1 MRNIIRKL
9 AVCFL
14 AWILVC
20 TTVVTGH
27 GMHTAK
33 AAQTFKIHF
42 IDVGCADAALL
53 QYGEGTEAKY
63 ALIDTG
69 ANQYHNTK
77 DTTIDT
83 TKTPVYEYLN
93 KMGVKHLEF
102 ILLTHPHQDHIGG
115 MEKILSDTTI
125 KIDKIYGNDL
135 NIQYLKSSEDKSKQS
150 SDETNWTEFDTKI
163 YKNFKAAL
171 EARNKLAEEAEDK
184 TEKENLKVDYVVPTA
199 GETISLGEAKMT
211 FYGPLE
217 NDYQYGRT
225 VDLNTRQENKY
236 SIVTKIVLRKQLFL
250 NDRRCPERNNRE
262 DHREGI

>member
-163 YKNFKAAL
+163 YKNFKASRIVCRVLGLIPSNLHTSSLSSHSLSPRSSCSLQRRSTFLAKFSNSESILSKVAL
-171 EARNKLAEEAEDK
+171 
-184 TEKENLKVDYVVPTA
+184 
-199 GETISLGEAKMT
+199 SMT
-211 FYGPLE
+211 
-217 NDYQYGRT
+217 T
-225 VDLNTRQENKY
+225 T
-236 SIVTKIVLRKQLFL
+236 SIFL
-250 NDRRCPERNNRE
+250 
-262 DHREGI
+262 

>member
-69 ANQYHNTK
+69 ANQYHNRK
-77 DTTIDT
+77 
-83 TKTPVYEYLN
+83 EQ
-93 KMGVKHLEF
+93 
-102 ILLTHPHQDHIGG
+102 HQKRWQQDMLH
-115 MEKILSDTTI
+115 
-125 KIDKIYGNDL
+125 
-135 NIQYLKSSEDKSKQS
+135 
-150 SDETNWTEFDTKI
+150 
-163 YKNFKAAL
+163 
-171 EARNKLAEEAEDK
+171 
-184 TEKENLKVDYVVPTA
+184 
-199 GETISLGEAKMT
+199 
-211 FYGPLE
+211 
-217 NDYQYGRT
+217 
-225 VDLNTRQENKY
+225 
-236 SIVTKIVLRKQLFL
+236 
-250 NDRRCPERNNRE
+250 
-262 DHREGI
+262 